1 MSKVKAIIFD
11 LDGVLIEAKEWHY
24 EALNRALSI
33 FGMEISRHDHL
44 TKFDGLPTR
53 RKIEILSKEEELPCE
68 LHEFINSLKQ
78 TYTMEAIYAN
88 CKPRF
93 DHQYALSRLKREKF
107 VLTVA
112 TNSVRD
118 SLELMLTRA
127 GLIEFLEFYLS
138 NEDVERAKPDPE
150 IFSTS
155 FRRLNMEPHECLIL
169 EDNHNGLR
177 AAEESGAHV
186 MQVIDVQDVNYWDI
200 IRRIKKIE
208 EA

>member
-11 LDGVLIEAKEWHY
+11 LDGVLVEAKEWHY
-24 EALNRALSI
+24 EALNRALSF

-44 TKFDGLPTR
+44 AKFDGLPTR
-53 RKIEILSKEEELPCE
+53 KKIEILSKEEGLPCE

-93 DHQYALSRLKREKF
+93 DHQYALSRLKRERF

-118 SLELMLTRA
+118 SMELMLTRA
-127 GLIEFLEFYLS
+127 GLMEFLEFYLS

-155 FRRLNMEPHECLIL
+155 FRRLNMEPHQCLIL